1 MRTSL
6 QRGGLGLAGILL
18 VLAALAALSARA
30 GGPVTWHV
38 TNGISMLPGI
48 TPGTLVVSHRQDSYD
63 VGDVV
68 AYRSTQLG
76 QVVIHRV
83 VELDGDRMVL
93 QGDNNSWLD
102 PERPLPSEAVGARV
116 FQLQGVGG
124 VLGWLSRP
132 TALLGGAVVVAVALL
147 QASPVARRR
156 RGRTSGG
163 TADPQQPRP
172 PTGGTTAAMTSP
184 KAPRLS
190 PLPAGV
196 DTAVRV
202 GVGCCTLLALAATTG
217 PFLKTTERGVD
228 AHPVVTWSYGA
239 EVDAGLTYPDG
250 VVRTGDLLYTRLVPS
265 ADVTAELALDAPEGT
280 TASGTWRL
288 EVSVENGDGWT
299 RTTSTG
305 APASTELPRLQAR
318 LPVAAL
324 LRLADDVSAETG
336 VAAAGVRFTVTA
348 VLDLTLDDGGERTTE
363 QVTSV
368 LAFTADAQRV
378 ALDPGTPLVQDL
390 PLPLA
395 SEGEQ
400 QVLELVGL
408 SLPPGPTRLVAGAGV
423 ALGVLVLALARGA
436 RRSEDE
442 DDEIARTAGALLVA
456 VDPGV
461 KADEVVDV
469 SSFAAL
475 LGIATRYERMVLFTD
490 DEGLRFYF
498 VLDDGVAYRWFSPR
512 AAARLDAERATTRV
526 DDDAAPGPATALPR
540 PRSPERDGADR

>member
-18 VLAALAALSARA
+18 VLAALAALSART
-30 GGPVTWHV
+30 GGPVAWHV
-38 TNGISMLPGI
+38 TNGTSMLPGI
-48 TPGTLVVSHRQDSYD
+48 TPGTLVVSLRQESYD

-68 AYRSTQLG
+68 AYRSRQLG

-83 VELDGDRMVL
+83 VELDGERMVL

-132 TALLGGAVVVAVALL
+132 IALLGGAVVVAVALL
-147 QASPVARRR
+147 QASPAARRR
-156 RGRTSGG
+156 RGRRSGEA
-163 TADPQQPRP
+163 ADPQQPRP
-172 PTGGTTAAMTSP
+172 PTAGTPRPPTARTGL
-184 KAPRLS
+184 RLP

-202 GVGCCTLLALAATTG
+202 GVGCCALLGLAATSG
-217 PFLKTTERGVD
+217 PFLETTEQAGD

-239 EVDAGLTYPDG
+239 EVDPGLTYPDG

-305 APASTELPRLQAR
+305 ASTSTELLRLQAR
-318 LPVAAL
+318 LPVAEL

-336 VAAAGVRFTVTA
+336 VATAGVRLAITA

-363 QVTSV
+363 QLASV

-378 ALDPGTPLVQDL
+378 ALDPSTPLVQDL

-423 ALGVLVLALARGA
+423 VIGVLVLALVRGA

-461 KADEVVDV
+461 RADEVVDV

-475 LGIATRYERMVLFTD
+475 LGIATRYERMVLFSD
-490 DEGLRFYF
+490 HEGLRFYF
-498 VLDDGVAYRWFSPR
+498 VLDDGVAYRWFSPQ
-512 AAARLDAERATTRV
+512 AAARLDAESAPTRV
-526 DDDAAPGPATALPR
+526 DDTSAGPATALPR